1 MKHLLICLMLILFL
15 LMDFSTSRAADRNIY
30 TGSVTGTVIAISS
43 RTCVFSSIQFLNTT
57 AAVAYLQ
64 VFNLPAASVTIGTTA
79 PVASFGV
86 AASGTQTIPFP
97 RDGWFVGG
105 SGCSVAGTTTRA
117 GSTGASQDVNIVYE
131 ER

>member
-1 MKHLLICLMLILFL
+1 MKHLLTYLIIISFL
-15 LMDFSTSRAADRNIY
+15 GWTSIAHSADRNIY
-30 TGSVTGTVIAISS
+30 SGSVTGTVIAISS

-79 PVASFGV
+79 PVVSFGV
-86 AASGTQTIPFP
+86 AASGTQAITFP

-117 GSTGASQDVNIVYE
+117 GSTGASQDVNIIYE

>member
-1 MKHLLICLMLILFL
+1 MKRRLTYLVIISFL
-15 LMDFSTSRAADRNIY
+15 GWTSIAHTADRNIY
-30 TGSVTGTVIAISS
+30 SGSVTGTVIAISS

-105 SGCSVAGTTTRA
+105 SGCSVAGTTTSA